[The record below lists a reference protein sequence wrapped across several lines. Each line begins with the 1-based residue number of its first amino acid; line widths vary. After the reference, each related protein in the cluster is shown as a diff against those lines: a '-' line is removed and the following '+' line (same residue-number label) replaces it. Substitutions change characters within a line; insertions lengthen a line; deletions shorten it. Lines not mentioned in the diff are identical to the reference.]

1 MPVAVREKFG
11 SRSTRDVLGGKGC
24 SATLLYL
31 VDGTDTETTARA
43 ALKATAPTTYDGLPV
58 QDYALSQEGVDFWA
72 GTVTYGARE
81 PREADHGLTTFD
93 TTGGMQRI
101 TVSLDVTEKSA
112 GAPDIQDGGQG
123 GAINVTP
130 DGDVEGLD
138 IRVPQLSFQRTH
150 VFAAADWGGDSYV
163 KTLADMTGTTND
175 AAFYSF
181 EAGELLFLGASGS
194 ERNDG
199 TWEVTFGFAAE
210 KNRANFQVGALTV
223 TSKKG
228 HQYLDVKYKPKK
240 VGNFLIHVPQH
251 YYVHTVYEESDFA
264 DLEIGGTTP

>member
-1 MPVAVREKFG
+1 MPVAVREKFK

-31 VDGTDTETTARA
+31 IDGTTDETAARA
-43 ALKATAPTTYDGLPV
+43 ALKAYAQTSYDSLPV
-58 QDYALSQEGVDFWA
+58 QDYALSQAGFDFWD
-72 GTVTYGARE
+72 GVVTYGARE

-101 TVSLDVTEKSA
+101 TVSLEVTETSA

-150 VFAAADWGGDSYV
+150 IFAADDWGGDAYV

-175 AAFYSF
+175 DTFFSF
-181 EAGELLFLGASGS
+181 AAGELLFLGASGA
-194 ERNDG
+194 ERADG

-210 KNRANFQVGALTV
+210 KNRTNIAVGALTV

-228 HQYLDVKYKPKK
+228 HQYLEVRYKPKK
-240 VGNFLIHVPQH
+240 VGNFLVQVPQH

-264 DLEIGGTTP
+264 DLAIGGTA